1 MTLLPVAGPYS
12 FELSTERFR
21 AFGLDRANAWHEGA
35 LYRVVGVRE
44 VRIAE
49 APGGADVEPLDDEI
63 RPVAEAVLGLPFEL
77 ESFYAFA
84 AGDGILLGLVEAL
97 DGFRPPLSP
106 EPFETLVT
114 SISAQQ
120 VSLRAAIAIRNRL
133 VDRYGGPRGEHSV
146 GFPARDTIAGL
157 EEDDLFAL
165 GFSHRKA
172 QYILALARSELD
184 LGALGSLPDEE
195 IHALLRALPGI
206 GEWTVDW
213 FLARHLARPR
223 AWPAGD
229 LALRK
234 AVSRFYRGLGPEF
247 EDLSIEETRAMGDRF
262 DPFQNLTA
270 HYLLTG
276 ARTAAA

>member
-1 MTLLPVAGPYS
+1 VTVLPVEGPYS
-12 FELSTERFR
+12 FALSTERFR
-21 AFGLDRANAWHEGA
+21 AFGNDLANAWHEDA
-35 LYRVVGVRE
+35 LYRVVGGRE
-44 VRIAE
+44 VRLAE
-49 APGGADVEPLDDEI
+49 AAGGADVEPLDDET
-63 RPVAEAVLGLPFEL
+63 RPVAEAVLGFRFEL
-77 ESFYAFA
+77 EPFYAFA
-84 AGDGILLGLVEAL
+84 AGDGILRGLVEEL

-133 VDRYGGPRGEHSV
+133 VDRYGGPHGEHAV
-146 GFPARDTIAGL
+146 GFPARDTVAGL
-157 EEDDLFAL
+157 AEDDLFAL
-165 GFSHRKA
+165 GYSHRKA
-172 QYILALARSELD
+172 QYIVALARSDIDLD
-184 LGALGSLPDEE
+184 ALGALPDEE
-195 IHALLRALPGI
+195 VHAVLRALPGI

-213 FLARHLARPR
+213 FLGRHLARPR

-234 AVSRFYRGLGPEF
+234 AVARFYRPG
-247 EDLSIEETRAMGDRF
+247 EDLSIEETRAMADRF

>member
-1 MTLLPVAGPYS
+1 MRPGRSRRRCSGSRSSSSP
-12 FELSTERFR
+12 STPSQP
-21 AFGLDRANAWHEGA
+21 ATA
-35 LYRVVGVRE
+35 
-44 VRIAE
+44 
-49 APGGADVEPLDDEI
+49 
-63 RPVAEAVLGLPFEL
+63 
-77 ESFYAFA
+77 SCA
-84 AGDGILLGLVEAL
+84 ASWRRSTASG
-97 DGFRPPLSP
+97 RRSRP

-133 VDRYGGPRGEHSV
+133 VDRYGGPRGEHAV

-157 EEDDLFAL
+157 SEDDLFAL

-229 LALRK
+229 LGA
-234 AVSRFYRGLGPEF
+234 AQGGLPL
-247 EDLSIEETRAMGDRF
+247 LSW
-262 DPFQNLTA
+262 
-270 HYLLTG
+270 H
-276 ARTAAA
+276 RT

>member
-1 MTLLPVAGPYS
+1 MTLLRVAGPYS

-21 AFGLDRANAWHEGA
+21 TFGHDLANVAHDGA
-35 LYRVVGVRE
+35 VYRMVGGRE
-44 VRIAE
+44 MRLSA
-49 APGGADVEPLDDEI
+49 APGGADVEPLDDAT
-63 RPVAEAVLGLPFEL
+63 RPVAEAVLGVPFEL
-77 ESFYAFA
+77 EPFYAFA
-84 AGDGILLGLVEAL
+84 AGDGILRGLVQEL

-133 VDRYGGPRGEHSV
+133 IDRYGGARGEHAV
-146 GFPARDTIAGL
+146 AFPARDVVAEL
-157 EEDDLFAL
+157 DEDDLFAL
-165 GFSHRKA
+165 GFSRRKS
-172 QYILALARSELD
+172 QYILALARSDIDLD
-184 LGALGSLPDEE
+184 ALATLPDEE
-195 IHALLRALPGI
+195 VHARLRRCPGI

-234 AVSRFYRGLGPEF
+234 AASRFYGDGA
-247 EDLSIEETRAMGDRF
+247 DLSIEETRLLGDRF
-262 DPFQNLTA
+262 EPFQNLTA

-276 ARTAAA
+276 ARMAA

>member
-1 MTLLPVAGPYS
+1 VTLLPVAGPYS
-12 FELSTERFR
+12 FELSTERFV
-21 AFGLDRANAWHEGA
+21 AFGHDLANAWHEDA
-35 LYRVVGVRE
+35 LYRMVGGRE
-44 VRIAE
+44 VRFAA
-49 APGGADVEPLDDEI
+49 APGGADVEPLDDAT
-63 RPVAEAVLGLPFEL
+63 RAVAEAVLGLRFEL
-77 ESFYAFA
+77 EPFYAFA
-84 AGDGILLGLVEAL
+84 AADGTLRGLVEAL

-133 VDRYGGPRGEHSV
+133 IDRYGTVRGEHAV
-146 GFPARDTIAGL
+146 AFPPRDVVAAL

-165 GFSHRKA
+165 GFSRRKS
-172 QYILALARSELD
+172 QYILALARSDLD
-184 LGALGSLPDEE
+184 LDALGELPDEE
-195 IHALLRALPGI
+195 IHARLRALPGI

-234 AVSRFYRGLGPEF
+234 AASRFYGGGAE
-247 EDLSIEETRAMGDRF
+247 LSIEETRILGDRF
-262 DPFQNLTA
+262 EPFQNLTA

-276 ARTAAA
+276 ARVAA

>member
-1 MTLLPVAGPYS
+1 LTLLPVEGSYS

-21 AFGLDRANAWHEGA
+21 AFGLDLANAWHDGA
-35 LYRVVGVRE
+35 LYRVVGDRE
-44 VRIAE
+44 VRMAS
-49 APGGADVEPLDDEI
+49 APGGADVEPLDEAT
-63 RPVAEAVLGLPFEL
+63 RPVAAALLGLRFEL
-77 ESFYAFA
+77 GPFAAFA
-84 AGDGILLGLVEAL
+84 AGDRILRGLVETL
-97 DGFRPPLSP
+97 HGFRPPLSP

-120 VSLRAAIAIRNRL
+120 VSLRAAIAVRNRL
-133 VDRYGGPRGEHSV
+133 VDRHGGPRGKHAV
-146 GFPARDTIAGL
+146 GFPARDTVAGL
-157 EEDDLFAL
+157 SEDDLFAL
-165 GFSHRKA
+165 GYSRRKS
-172 QYILALARSELD
+172 QSILVLARSELD
-184 LGALGSLPDEE
+184 LAALGGLPDEE
-195 IHALLRALPGI
+195 VHACLRALPGI

-234 AVSRFYRGLGPEF
+234 AVSRFYRGPGDR
-247 EDLSIEETRAMGDRF
+247 DLSIEETRAMGNRF

-276 ARTAAA
+276 ARAAAA

>member
-1 MTLLPVAGPYS
+1 VTLLPVAGPYS

-21 AFGLDRANAWHEGA
+21 AFGNDLANAWHEGA
-35 LYRVVGVRE
+35 LYRVVGARE
-44 VRIAE
+44 LRLAE
-49 APGGADVEPLDDEI
+49 APRGAEVAPLDAET
-63 RPVAEAVLGLPFEL
+63 RPVAEAVLGLRFEL
-77 ESFYAFA
+77 EPFYAFA
-84 AGDGILLGLVEAL
+84 AGDGILVGLVEAL

-133 VDRYGGPRGEHSV
+133 VERYGGFRGEHAV
-146 GFPARDTIAGL
+146 GFPARDTIARL
-157 EEDDLFAL
+157 SEDDLFAL
-165 GFSHRKA
+165 GYSRRKA
-172 QYILALARSELD
+172 QYILALARSDLD
-184 LGALGSLPDEE
+184 LGALGALPDEE
-195 IHALLRALPGI
+195 VHTLLRALPGI

-223 AWPAGD
+223 SWPAGD
-229 LALRK
+229 LALRR
-234 AVSRFYRGLGPEF
+234 AVARFYRPG